1 MVTSRRLSVSRP
13 SRTVK
18 RRRIITISSAD
29 VRALRSIQRRLPSN
43 GATPRFDAHPGAFPK
58 RRASLKSSD
67 RAPPMRESVE
77 DDAAGFFSMQG
88 LGARSSTSSYK
99 TCDAGEFFAAQV
111 PKVKRI
117 SRESFESDPGFFAAQ
132 GLETKRHSF
141 ASLDATPCGFERVRI
156 NSIKSSEALPP
167 PLENSASSQRDSS
180 ERQTPAT
187 IEKDTSYESILD
199 SETMW
204 CSPRESPIWI

>member
-1 MVTSRRLSVSRP
+1 MG
-13 SRTVK
+13 
-18 RRRIITISSAD
+18 
-29 VRALRSIQRRLPSN
+29 RSIQRRLPSN
-43 GATPRFDAHPGAFPK
+43 GATTRIDAHPGAFPK

-117 SRESFESDPGFFAAQ
+117 SMESFESDPGFFAAQ

-141 ASLDATPCGFERVRI
+141 ASIDASPCGFERVRI
-156 NSIKSSEALPP
+156 NSIKSSDALPHQNEGEASPP
-167 PLENSASSQRDSS
+167 PLEHYASSKRGSS
-180 ERQTPAT
+180 ERQTPAKWT
-187 IEKDTSYESILD
+187 PSYESILD
-199 SETMW
+199 SETIETRSTTRW
-204 CSPRESPIWI
+204 SPRESPIWI